1 MKMLKKIKAT
11 AFFALASTQAMAVE
25 NGVVAFPVG
34 VHSVLNGFTT
44 QPGENRV
51 YNYLAFA
58 SANRLNDSNG
68 NKVPLRFKAQIAIE
82 ALRVDHGWETRL
94 ADLTL
99 SSGIVATM
107 LNTSITLGDRESNK
121 FGMGNFTV
129 KPIIFGLVNDSGTFH
144 QSLSPLDL
152 VIPTGAYDKERLA
165 NPGFHYYSWQPSYAY
180 TWFPTHK
187 LEVSGT
193 LSAAFN
199 AENRETN
206 YKSGT
211 TVHYEQM
218 IGYSITPTI
227 QLALQGFYYDQVS
240 DDRLNGQ
247 VTLDGN
253 RGRAA
258 AIGPQIR
265 YSPKAGV
272 AVALKYQREVV
283 AENQSQGGKVW
294 LQFSFPF

>member
-1 MKMLKKIKAT
+1 MLKKITAL
-11 AFFALASTQAMAVE
+11 AFFLLASTQVVAVE

-44 QPGENRV
+44 QPGENRI

-68 NKVPLRFKAQIAIE
+68 NRVPVKFKAEIAVE
-82 ALRVDHGWETRL
+82 ALRIDRGWETRL
-94 ADLTL
+94 ADFTL

-107 LNTSITLGDRESNK
+107 LNTSVTIGDRESNK
-121 FGMGNFTV
+121 FGLGNFTV
-129 KPIIFGLVNDSGTFH
+129 KPVIFGLVNDTGTLH
-144 QSLSPLDL
+144 QSFSLFDL
-152 VIPTGAYDKERLA
+152 VIPTGSYDEDRLA

-180 TWFPTHK
+180 TWFPTANI
-187 LEVSGT
+187 EISGT
-193 LSAAFN
+193 LSAALN
-199 AENRETN
+199 AENKDTN

-227 QLALQGFYYDQVS
+227 QIALQGFYYDQVS
-240 DDRLNGQ
+240 NDELNGRTFQ
-247 VTLDGN
+247 DGN

-258 AIGPQIR
+258 ALGPQIR
-265 YSPKAGV
+265 YSPKPGV
-272 AVALKYQREVV
+272 AVALKYQKDFI
-283 AENQSQGGKVW
+283 AENQSEGGKVW
-294 LQFSFPF
+294 LQFSLPF